1 MQQSQLRLE
10 ATLGDWLR
18 RNTCDDD
25 WTFWGARA
33 SASLRELITGSTL
46 GGHLPQ
52 LTGRSILIAT
62 DDQIAAALALIEL
75 DGVARRLVL
84 CPPGLAP
91 EHLPAI
97 VRTAEVDALVTDR
110 AADERDTLGIDLRV
124 LCDRSIRPG
133 QAERPPI
140 RHTEWVL
147 LTSGT
152 LGTPKGVVHN
162 LASLTAAIKPGST
175 SASPIVWAT
184 FYDIRR
190 YGGLQIFLRAI
201 LGGASLVLSD
211 SKEPVGQFLSRLREH
226 GTTHITGTPSHWRRA
241 LWSPSA
247 SSISPQYA
255 RMSGEVADQAIID
268 SLRSAYPQAKIGHAY
283 ASTEAG
289 VGFHVD
295 DEREG
300 FPASFVGAQR
310 DGVEIRIE
318 NGSLHVRSPG
328 TASRYLGEGF
338 RTIPRDDGF
347 VDTGDTIEVRNQRCY
362 FVGRAGGIINVGGM
376 KVHPEEVEG
385 VINRHPDV
393 RMSLVRPKKNP
404 ITGSV
409 VVADVVLNALD
420 TSDADTRKSEVKS
433 EIIKLCRNSL
443 TEWKVPVAVSFV
455 QSLAMTEGGK
465 LARAHA

>member
-1 MQQSQLRLE
+1 MQQSLLRPE

-18 RNTCDDD
+18 RNACDAN
-25 WTFWGARA
+25 WTLWGARA
-33 SASLRELITGSTL
+33 SASLKDLIAGSTL
-46 GGHLPQ
+46 GGHLSQ
-52 LTGRSILIAT
+52 LAGRSVLVAT
-62 DDQIAAALALIEL
+62 DDQLAAALALIEL
-75 DGVARRLVL
+75 DGIARRLVL

-91 EHLPAI
+91 GHLPAI
-97 VRTAEVDALVTDR
+97 ARTAEVDALVTDR
-110 AADERDTLGIDLRV
+110 ATDEPATLGIDLRV
-124 LCDRSIRPG
+124 VCDGSIRPSN
-133 QAERPPI
+133 AERPPL

-152 LGTPKGVVHN
+152 LGTPKGVVHD
-162 LASLTAAIKPGST
+162 LASLTAAIKPRSM
-175 SASPIVWAT
+175 SDSPIVWAT

-190 YGGLQIFLRAI
+190 YGGLQIFLRAM

-226 GTTHITGTPSHWRRA
+226 GATHITGTPSHWRRA

-268 SLRSAYPQAKIGHAY
+268 NLRAAYPQAKIGHAY

-300 FPASFVGAQR
+300 FPANFVGTQR

-318 NGSLHVRSPG
+318 NGSLHLRSRG
-328 TASRYLGEGF
+328 TASRYLGEGL
-338 RTIPRDDGF
+338 RAIPRADGF
-347 VDTGDTIEVRNQRCY
+347 VDTGDTIEVRNERCY

-376 KVHPEEVEG
+376 KVHPEEIEG

-409 VVADVVLNALD
+409 VVADVVLNTLD
-420 TSDADTRKSEVKS
+420 ASDADARKSEVKS
-433 EIIKLCRNSL
+433 EIIKLCRSSL
-443 TEWKVPVAVSFV
+443 TEWKVPVVVSFV
-455 QSLAMTEGGK
+455 PSLAMTEGGK
-465 LARAHA
+465 LARSHA